1 MGQKLVS
8 RSGSPHQLKDNK
20 GFTKPSRS
28 SYNSA
33 KRLAAN
39 RVSSSRGTSIR
50 KRASPRKARVTQAR
64 FRNPF
69 RWLVHR
75 IDRMGWHHKVLL
87 TIGFSFAII
96 LATYLLRERISI
108 LGNWGY
114 LGAFIVNGIS
124 SATIILP
131 APGGAVI
138 AIMAQ
143 DFNPLLIGIAAGL
156 GGTIGGSTA
165 YIAGLINSGRTRNTR
180 RLRWPKRVMKRVMKR
195 FGSIVIFTFALIPFL
210 PGDFASLVA
219 GGVRYPFRRYLIYN
233 GLASMIKMTVIAYMG
248 SDFLHR
254 LEIIFNEWI
263 GTLIP

>member
-39 RVSSSRGTSIR
+39 RASSSRGTSIR
-50 KRASPRKARVTQAR
+50 KRANSRKARVTQTR

-69 RWLVHR
+69 RWLAHR
-75 IDRMGWHHKVLL
+75 IDRMGWHYKVLL
-87 TIGFSFAII
+87 TIGFSLAII
-96 LATYLLRERISI
+96 LATYLLRERISS

-165 YIAGLINSGRTRNTR
+165 YIAGLINSGRSRNTR
-180 RLRWPKRVMKRVMKR
+180 WLRWLKRVMKR
-195 FGSIVIFTFALIPFL
+195 FGGIVIFTFALIPFL

-219 GGVRYPFRRYLIYN
+219 GGVHYPFRRYLIYN

-263 GTLIP
+263 GTLLL